1 MKVYESD
8 VLDPGRHL
16 LERDPRAT
24 FFFQP
29 EWTAALRTA
38 YPKAVFRYL
47 LLEEDGNV
55 TAVLP
60 VVFVPHGPLREI
72 VSMPFGTHGGA
83 IVASEASPEGIGAL
97 HRRFVALTHRPGVF
111 RFELT
116 AYDPPPRVERDLVG
130 KLGGD
135 LVRTQAPVLDLRQG
149 DAAIWR
155 GYDTRLRRSVRRAD
169 TVGIDVEHGRSLFP
183 IFFDL
188 YEAQSREWPLPW
200 HHRRERLLEMVE
212 VLGDRA
218 DVWVGSLNGQALCAE
233 LVLYQPGR
241 DVHFWL
247 SGARPESRPV
257 AAYHFL
263 LDAIILDAGR
273 RGFTECHFGASL
285 GDPGVEHFKLAYGTV
300 PRPLL
305 RFFHQPRWVGWVQRL
320 RW

>member
-1 MKVYESD
+1 MRVRESD
-8 VLDPGRHL
+8 DLDPGRFL

-29 EWTAALRTA
+29 EWTAALRAA
-38 YPKAVFRYL
+38 YPAATFRYL
-47 LLEEDGNV
+47 FLEEDGDV
-55 TAVLP
+55 TAMLP
-60 VVFVPHGPLREI
+60 VVRVHHGPLKEI

-83 IVASEASPEGIGAL
+83 LLSSDATPAGIDLL
-97 HRRFVALTHRPGVF
+97 HRRFIALARRPSVF
-111 RFELT
+111 RFELSL
-116 AYDPPPRVERDLVG
+116 YDPPASLERDLVQ
-130 KLGGD
+130 KLGRD
-135 LVRTQAPVLDLRQG
+135 LVRTQAPVLDLGQG
-149 DAAIWR
+149 DEAIWS

-169 TVGIDVEHGRSLFP
+169 TVGVDIEHGLSLFP
-183 IFFDL
+183 TFFDL
-188 YEAQSREWPLPW
+188 YTSQSREWALPW
-200 HHRRERLLEMVE
+200 HHNRERLLEMLA

-218 DVWVGSLNGQALCAE
+218 DVWVGSLEGRALCAE

-285 GDPGVEHFKLAYGTV
+285 GNPGVERFKLAYGAV

-305 RFFHQPRWVGWVQRL
+305 RFFHQPRWVGWVQQL